1 MTNDMSIP
9 QGLAIDFAN
18 REVVATLKATVA
30 IGLSEPEFKVFAEYC
45 RTTGLNPFK
54 KEVWAIKAGGRLQI
68 MTGINGFLTI
78 ANKHPQFDGMTV
90 EVDNDEKPTRAVC
103 KVYRKDRKFPSEGV
117 ALMKEYYNRTP
128 IWDGKPRVML
138 TKVAKSIAL
147 REAFPQELGG
157 LYTPEEMP
165 TEYGLKQAPI
175 NITETYKP
183 AQIQNNNLET
193 EPVNQE
199 NFETVSE
206 PVQDDSSTIYYKLYP
221 GMDGFD
227 VWKAKIKQAGGIWNA
242 EHKNWSVKAKIPG
255 LERQEM
261 TATGE
266 YVHKTKKPIAKKPV
280 EPVQLV
286 EDVKIEE
293 APPFDDDDLPF

>member
-1 MTNDMSIP
+1 MTNEMTIT

-30 IGLSEPEFKVFAEYC
+30 IGLNEPEFRLFVDYC
-45 RTTGLNPFK
+45 KSTGLNPFK

-78 ANKHPQFDGMTV
+78 ANNNPAFDGMEVTV
-90 EVDNDEKPTRAVC
+90 DDDENPTKAVC
-103 KVYRKDRKFPSEGV
+103 KVYRKDRKYPSEGV
-117 ALMKEYYNRTP
+117 ALIKEYYKKTP
-128 IWDGKPRVML
+128 IWDQMPRVML
-138 TKVAKSIAL
+138 TKVAKSIGL
-147 REAFPQELGG
+147 REAFPQQLGG
-157 LYTPEEMP
+157 LYTQEEMP
-165 TEYGLKQAPI
+165 AEYAFKQVPI
-175 NITETYKP
+175 KVTETYKP

-193 EPVNQE
+193 ELSNQE
-199 NFETVSE
+199 NFETVME
-206 PVQDDSSTIYYKLYP
+206 PVQDDSLTIYYKLYP

-261 TATGE
+261 TSTGE

-280 EPVQLV
+280 EPTQIV